1 MFEGKLASVLNDVL
15 GAYAHGI
22 STRDLRVAVFTGNI
36 VLRDVR
42 LRVDHDVQVGAV
54 PLRLRLLGWRQVRL
68 SHS

>member
-1 MFEGKLASVLNDVL
+1 MLNDVL

-42 LRVDHDVQVGAV
+42 LRVEGE
-54 PLRLRLLGWRQVRL
+54 RG
-68 SHS
+68 